1 MFPKNLPAGFTKPF
15 SRPDATSNSKML
27 GATCKIFPLKK
38 MNPVLQQRIRDMFP
52 GLRAADDE
60 HEIDEIEEMPAS
72 QDFPAIQQFLES
84 GTLKTCTICN
94 FQTRQ
99 EEDLENHMN
108 LHPVNL

>member
-1 MFPKNLPAGFTKPF
+1 
-15 SRPDATSNSKML
+15 
-27 GATCKIFPLKK
+27 
-38 MNPVLQQRIRDMFP
+38 MNPVLQQHIRDMFP

-99 EEDLENHMN
+99 EEDLGNHMN
-108 LHPVNL
+108 LHPKCDQCGKNFSSDKTLKIHQSKVHETFR